1 MVRELTISLDA
12 MGGDIG
18 PSVVIAGA
26 EIAHVR
32 HPEIRFLIYGDETKI
47 RTELEKS
54 PRVAAASTIVHTD
67 VAIGMNDKPSQ
78 ALRRGRKTSSMWQA
92 IWAVRQGEAQAAV
105 SAGNTGALMVMAKVI
120 LKTMPTIVRP
130 ALAAILPTMRGESV
144 MLDCG
149 ATIGP
154 DEKQFVQF
162 AVMGEAYAR
171 VLFGIEKPTVGI
183 LNIGEEELK
192 GTESVKAAAQ
202 ALREADLP
210 MHFHGFVEGD
220 DIAKGTVDVVV
231 TDGFTGNVALKTA
244 EGTARL
250 MSDYLRE
257 AMSRTIFTKIGYLLA
272 QTAFDMLRARLDPN
286 VHNGGLFMG
295 LNGLVVKSHGSANAA
310 GIASAI
316 DLAVDVASADLIE
329 KIAADLATM
338 EGFGGNDKDTES
350 SSDNEA
356 AVS

>member
-1 MVRELTISLDA
+1 MVRELTISLDV

-32 HPEIRFLIYGDETKI
+32 HPEVRYLLFGDETKI
-47 RTELEKS
+47 RHELEKS
-54 PRVAAASTIVHTD
+54 PRVADASTVIHTD
-67 VAIGMNDKPSQ
+67 VSISMDDKPSQ

-92 IWAVRQGEAQAAV
+92 IYALRQGEAQAIV
-105 SAGNTGALMVMAKVI
+105 SAGNTGALMAMSKVI
-120 LKTMPTIVRP
+120 LKMIPNIDRP
-130 ALAAILPTMRGESV
+130 ALAAVLPTLRGESIV
-144 MLDCG
+144 LDCG

-154 DEKQFVQF
+154 DEKQLVQF

-171 VLFGIEKPTVGI
+171 VLFGIDEPSVGI
-183 LNIGEEELK
+183 LNIGEEEMK
-192 GTESVKAAAQ
+192 GSEVVKAAAQ
-202 ALREADLP
+202 VLRESNLP
-210 MHFHGFVEGD
+210 IKFHGFVEGD

-250 MSDYLRE
+250 ISSYLRE
-257 AMSRTIFTKIGYLLA
+257 AMSQTIFTKLGYVLA
-272 QTAFDMLRARLDPN
+272 RTAFDMLRARLDPN

-295 LNGLVVKSHGSANAA
+295 LNGLVVKSHGGANAA

-316 DLAVDVASADLIE
+316 DLAVDVASADLVA
-329 KIAADLATM
+329 KITSDLQHM
-338 EGFGGNDKDTES
+338 EGFGKGASEGVAS
-350 SSDNEA
+350 
-356 AVS
+356 

>member
-12 MGGDIG
+12 MGGDVG
-18 PSVVIAGA
+18 PSVIIEGA
-26 EIAHVR
+26 DIAHVR
-32 HPEIRFLIYGDETKI
+32 HPEVRYLIYGDEAKI
-47 RTELEKS
+47 RVELEKF
-54 PRVAAASTIVHTD
+54 PRVDAACTVIHTE
-67 VAIGMNDKPSQ
+67 VAIGMDDKPSQ

-92 IWAVRQGEAQAAV
+92 IWAVREGEAQAAV
-105 SAGNTGALMVMAKVI
+105 SAGNTGALMAMAKVI
-120 LKTMPTIVRP
+120 LKTMPSIVRP

-154 DEKQFVQF
+154 DEQQFVQF

-183 LNIGEEELK
+183 LNIGEEEVK

-202 ALREADLP
+202 ALRDADLP
-210 MHFHGFVEGD
+210 MHFHGFIEGD

-250 MSDYLRE
+250 IGEYLRE
-257 AMSRTIFTKIGYLLA
+257 AMSRTIFTKLGSVLA
-272 QTAFDMLRARLDPN
+272 QTAFNMLRARLDPN

-316 DLAVDVASADLIE
+316 DLAVDVASADLVE

-338 EGFGGNDKDTES
+338 GDFS
-350 SSDNEA
+350 SAKGAAEKSSEDEA
-356 AVS
+356 VVS